1 MKPAEKR
8 SAPEPDSATHLR
20 SRGAGVHHAS
30 TSAVAEKQAWDR
42 ASAYFRSHYA
52 SAASASAGP
61 GWGHEQATIAAAASG
76 STGTCAAKEPL
87 LWGRMW
93 APDVEDVPLPQN
105 FKRVRTEDSEEAG
118 WDPMALQ
125 RWHDRRQKMESSAVA
140 DKESSA
146 VADTGMTPG
155 MESIACTFL
164 VERQVEEE
172 PPSQAT
178 TLHLASPA
186 RSQSEKGDEEV
197 KEDEEEVA
205 RQIKILNDLGQEWKD
220 SQEGKLGKAKGKG
233 RSGGRAETVKDRLRE
248 LQARGEIT
256 PGPARRAKEV
266 TANMQ

>member
-1 MKPAEKR
+1 M
-8 SAPEPDSATHLR
+8 
-20 SRGAGVHHAS
+20 HHAS

-105 FKRVRTEDSEEAG
+105 FKRVRTEDSEEAVNR
-118 WDPMALQ
+118 DPMALQ

-146 VADTGMTPG
+146 VADKGMTPG
-155 MESIACTFL
+155 METIACTFL

-172 PPSQAT
+172 PSSQAT

-186 RSQSEKGDEEV
+186 RSQRQKGDEEV

-205 RQIKILNDLGQEWKD
+205 REMEILNDLGQEWKD
-220 SQEGKLGKAKGKG
+220 SQEGKLGKAKGKS
-233 RSGGRAETVKDRLRE
+233 RSGGRAPPKKDRLRE

-256 PGPARRAKEV
+256 PEPAQRAKEV
-266 TANMQ
+266 TANMHQKLQALEGCATCTRC

>member
-1 MKPAEKR
+1 MKIGIEIETETETLAQPASCQRNQRNHHQQQQQHQQQHINSNSNNPSAISSSAISECPLLNPPTRKPMKPAEKR

-118 WDPMALQ
+118 
-125 RWHDRRQKMESSAVA
+125 
-140 DKESSA
+140 
-146 VADTGMTPG
+146 
-155 MESIACTFL
+155 
-164 VERQVEEE
+164 
-172 PPSQAT
+172 
-178 TLHLASPA
+178 
-186 RSQSEKGDEEV
+186 
-197 KEDEEEVA
+197 
-205 RQIKILNDLGQEWKD
+205 N
-220 SQEGKLGKAKGKG
+220 
-233 RSGGRAETVKDRLRE
+233 
-248 LQARGEIT
+248 
-256 PGPARRAKEV
+256 
-266 TANMQ
+266 